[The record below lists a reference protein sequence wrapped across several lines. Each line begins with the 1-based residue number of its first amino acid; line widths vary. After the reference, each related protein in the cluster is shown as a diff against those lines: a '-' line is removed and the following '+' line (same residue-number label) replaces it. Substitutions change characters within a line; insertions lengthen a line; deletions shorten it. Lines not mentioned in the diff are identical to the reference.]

1 MRYAFKNLRARLT
14 GPRAVALGYEAG
26 RDVAPRVVATGQGH
40 IAEQIIAAA
49 KAHAVPIREDPVLVA
64 ALATVD
70 LDATIPPE
78 LYAVVAEVLA
88 FVYRIKQR
96 QPHP

>member
-14 GPRAVALGYEAG
+14 SPRAVALGYDAS
-26 RDVAPRVVATGQGH
+26 RDAAPRVVATGQGH
-40 IAEQIIAAA
+40 IAEQIVAAA
-49 KAHAVPIREDPVLVA
+49 KTHGVPIREDPVLVA

-96 QPHP
+96 QTKP